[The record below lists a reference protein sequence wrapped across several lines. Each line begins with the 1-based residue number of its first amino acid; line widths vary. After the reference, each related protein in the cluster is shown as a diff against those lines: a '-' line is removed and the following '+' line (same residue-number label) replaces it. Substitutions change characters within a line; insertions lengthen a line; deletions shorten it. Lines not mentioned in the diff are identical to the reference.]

1 MKYKEVITMTL
12 LDNIKKEQNYTLT
25 ENDALALNSTSD
37 ALVDLFAISGAMRE
51 REDQEIT
58 ALFAKAMVEDKLTA
72 TKLAFYTR
80 DVRGG
85 LGERRTGRLML
96 KYLAENY
103 PDIFRKNLEYVADYG
118 RWDDLV
124 YLLDS
129 AADVVVPLLK
139 KQLDEDLAG
148 MKEMK
153 PVSLLAKWL
162 PSVNTSNKDTVRKGR
177 FLAKQFNMSEKEYRK
192 TLAALRNYLNVV
204 ETDMSAN
211 RFEDIV
217 YPEVPSKAMNNY
229 RNAFRRHDE
238 ERFSDFLNKVEKG
251 EEKINSSVLYPY
263 DIVEKYLYH
272 SNGVDKVLEEQ
283 WKALPNY
290 VEGENNFLVMADVSG
305 SMYGRPMATSV
316 GLAMYFAE
324 RNKGPFA
331 NTFMT
336 FSERP
341 ELVTIKGENLFEK
354 IRYIQNANWAMN
366 TNLEA
371 AFRLLLYTAVKYK
384 TPKEEMPSSI
394 VVITDMEID
403 RCVSGGWLFYDMMKK
418 QFEDSGYEMPNVV
431 FWNVNS
437 RHNTYH
443 ASFDRKGVQ
452 LASGQSTTVFESLV
466 KGISL
471 TPYEYM
477 LSVLNTERYERI
489 TV

>member
-1 MKYKEVITMTL
+1 MTL

-58 ALFAKAMVEDKLTA
+58 ALFAKAMVEDKLSA

-103 PDIFRKNLEYVADYG
+103 PDIFRKNLEYIADYG

-139 KQLDEDLAG
+139 KQLDEDLAN

-153 PVSLLAKWL
+153 PVPLLAKWL
-162 PSVNTSNKDTVRKGR
+162 PSVNTSNKETVRKGR
-177 FLAKQFNMSEKEYRK
+177 FLAKEFNMSEKEYRK

>member
-452 LASGQSTTVFESLV
+452 LASGQSTTVFDSLV